1 MSTPPIKVSSA
12 PPAQQLTVEEKRQ
25 RFAALRARMG
35 RSQIEVTPPA
45 GKTGYW
51 APVNDTR
58 EMGRLEWLGFHVVHD
73 DPKHPVWQANGMKD
87 DGTYIIGDV
96 ILVEISTEDYEAIQQ
111 AYIDNHEAMMTNTK
125 ASFVEDAAK
134 QGVPTFEVKK

>member
-1 MSTPPIKVSSA
+1 MTVTPVSAPIKA
-12 PPAQQLTVEEKRQ
+12 PLTSEEKKQ
-25 RFAALRARMG
+25 RFQALRARMG

-58 EMGRLEWLGFHVVHD
+58 ELGRLQWLGFTVVHD
-73 DPKHPVWQANGMKD
+73 DPKHPVWKANGMKE
-87 DGTYIIGDV
+87 DGTYVIGDV

-111 AYIDNHEAMMTNTK
+111 TYVDQHEAMMINTK
-125 ASFVEDAAK
+125 ASFKEDAAQ

>member
-1 MSTPPIKVSSA
+1 MSTVPIKPVSA
-12 PPAQQLTVEEKRQ
+12 PPAKELTADEKRQ

-58 EMGRLEWLGFHVVHD
+58 ELGRLEWLGFHIVHD
-73 DPKHPVWQANGMKD
+73 DPKQPAWKANGMKE
-87 DGTYIIGDV
+87 DGTYVIGDV
-96 ILVEISTEDYEAIQQ
+96 ILVEISTEDYETIQQ
-111 AYIDNHEAMMTNTK
+111 TYVDQHESMMINTK
-125 ASFVEDAAK
+125 ASFKEDAAQ